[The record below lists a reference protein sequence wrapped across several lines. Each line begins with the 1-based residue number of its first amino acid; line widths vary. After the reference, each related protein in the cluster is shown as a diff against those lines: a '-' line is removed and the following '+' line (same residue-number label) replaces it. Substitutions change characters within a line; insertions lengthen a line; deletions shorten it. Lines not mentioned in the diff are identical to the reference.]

1 MQAKRFTRRFPKHT
15 GRLPVSSV
23 LLNATRIALALAVA
37 SACRAQTVGTWT
49 EFSAALPAG
58 GEVIVTGDIAF
69 ENNLKVN
76 EPASVTG
83 EGGALLEGS
92 LLTSRQ
98 PGVYATEPLSLSNL
112 GTFTTDDVGFIE
124 DPDALQGGLR
134 NFAGSAVVI
143 EQYAV
148 NKKDVLVTVADQLC
162 SSVLR
167 PVFER
172 PRPSHNPEIA
182 DIVHLVNGKR
192 GGQFGFPSCH
202 AANTFALACF
212 VMLLFRNK
220 TLSWFFMLWALVTCY
235 TRAYIG
241 VHYPGDLLFGT
252 VVGFFAG
259 ILVYGIYR
267 GCLCFH
273 SLTNLLHY
281 PQDRSRVEHQRPW
294 HSTNLIFIAG
304 VLTVIVFFLVSIWMR
319 VN

>member
-1 MQAKRFTRRFPKHT
+1 MRNVKKQQAVTLVIMLETLQHIDQSLF
-15 GRLPVSSV
+15 
-23 LLNATRIALALAVA
+23 LAVNGWH
-37 SACRAQTVGTWT
+37 SPYWDTFMYLFTNKLVWIPLYVSILYVLIRNLNWRM
-49 EFSAALPAG
+49 
-58 GEVIVTGDIAF
+58 VIFTIIAF
-69 ENNLKVN
+69 
-76 EPASVTG
+76 
-83 EGGALLEGS
+83 AL
-92 LLTSRQ
+92 
-98 PGVYATEPLSLSNL
+98 
-112 GTFTTDDVGFIE
+112 
-124 DPDALQGGLR
+124 
-134 NFAGSAVVI
+134 
-143 EQYAV
+143 
-148 NKKDVLVTVADQLC
+148 LVTVADQLC

-267 GCLCFH
+267 GCLRFH
-273 SLTNLLHY
+273 SLTDLLHY